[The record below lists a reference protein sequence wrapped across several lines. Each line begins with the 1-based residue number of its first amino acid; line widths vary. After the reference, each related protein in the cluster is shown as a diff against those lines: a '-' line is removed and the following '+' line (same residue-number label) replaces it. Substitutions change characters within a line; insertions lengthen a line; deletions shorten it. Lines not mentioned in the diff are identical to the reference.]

1 MIVRLAVVKTA
12 GVALIVVS
20 GLSSATPA
28 PAQSPR
34 VLFRDTTGVTSTVLA
49 SAPRGYATVP
59 EGVLRE
65 LGWSLESTEGGSVAR
80 MPEAGELVLAAESP
94 FVVWQNQVIQLADAP
109 FRVDGVLHVPIQLL
123 VDFLPAYLPRRYAFD
138 SQDQRLTILGGDGG
152 AYAVEPDPAASGRPA
167 PGAAPDTGAPSA
179 GQPADEIRVVII
191 DPGHGGIDPGT
202 RGPGGSREKTIVLA
216 VGLALAEALS
226 DDPGLEVHLMRDRD
240 VLVPIWERGERA
252 TALKADRPGVFISLH
267 VNASPGSSA
276 VRGFESY
283 FLADA
288 RTEHA
293 RRIAAVENA
302 SASVSGASER
312 ATADPDLD
320 FILKELRTFD
330 HEHWSALFAEIVQAE
345 LDPVHPGPNRGVKQA
360 PLAVLTNALMPSV
373 LVELGYVT
381 NRQEE
386 RLLSDPEFQGRA
398 AESLAAAVR
407 RFFERYPTARA
418 GGMGGRG

>member
-1 MIVRLAVVKTA
+1 MLA
-12 GVALIVVS
+12 L
-20 GLSSATPA
+20 
-28 PAQSPR
+28 
-34 VLFRDTTGVTSTVLA
+34 
-49 SAPRGYATVP
+49 
-59 EGVLRE
+59 
-65 LGWSLESTEGGSVAR
+65 
-80 MPEAGELVLAAESP
+80 
-94 FVVWQNQVIQLADAP
+94 
-109 FRVDGVLHVPIQLL
+109 
-123 VDFLPAYLPRRYAFD
+123 
-138 SQDQRLTILGGDGG
+138 
-152 AYAVEPDPAASGRPA
+152 
-167 PGAAPDTGAPSA
+167 
-179 GQPADEIRVVII
+179 
-191 DPGHGGIDPGT
+191 
-202 RGPGGSREKTIVLA
+202 
-216 VGLALAEALS
+216 GLALAEALS
-226 DDPGLEVHLMRDRD
+226 GDTGLEVHLMRDRD

-267 VNASPGSSA
+267 VNSSPGSSA

-302 SASVSGASER
+302 SAAGPGGPERTSV
-312 ATADPDLD
+312 DPDLD

-330 HEHWSALFAEIVQAE
+330 HEHWSALFAEIIQAE

-386 RLLSDPEFQGRA
+386 RLLSDPDFQARA
-398 AESLAAAVR
+398 AESLATAVR

-418 GGMGGRG
+418 GATGGGG